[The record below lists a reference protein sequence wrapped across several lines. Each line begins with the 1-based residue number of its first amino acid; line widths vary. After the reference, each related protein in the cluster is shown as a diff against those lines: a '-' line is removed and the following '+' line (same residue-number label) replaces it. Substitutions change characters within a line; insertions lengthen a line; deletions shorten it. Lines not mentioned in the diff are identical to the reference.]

1 VDAEGVLREAVH
13 RELVRGRRHAV
24 DDAILVDSCPCPLPS
39 PRVRAFPPGLYDLLL
54 TASRAEDLATL
65 GDAARLE
72 PPDAPLAAQLLAR
85 LVHDRLVEVLKGL
98 HGEKDPDRVA
108 AQVDLTNR
116 VLALV
121 EAANTSD
128 AADAVLSPALRLVAV
143 LDTSRG
149 TLAAREPPVAP
160 AIPLTLSDLL
170 VNGRHD
176 LRLGSEVVREL
187 ASADSVDLL
196 CSFLKWSGLVKVEA
210 PLKAVIARGR
220 GRVRVLTTAYMGATE
235 RRALDALADMGAEV
249 HVSYDTERTRL
260 HAKAWLFH
268 RESGFSTG
276 FIGSSNL
283 SAAAMHDGVEWN
295 VRVARADNGGILEKF
310 AAVFAQYWAD
320 ERTFE
325 PYVPARDAARFDRAV
340 QAERTGSAAPAFAML
355 EVTARPHQQ
364 EILDRLEA
372 ERLKGHTRNLVVAA
386 TGTGKTVVAALDY
399 ERLEASLG
407 PRPRLLFVAHRH
419 EILEQSRAI
428 YRAVLRDRDFGERL
442 GGGAEPITGAH
453 VFANVQSLDEARI
466 ATLGPS
472 AYDVVVVDEFHH
484 AAAPTY
490 ARLLERLRPKL
501 LLGLTATP
509 ERADGQS
516 VLAWFDDRIAAE
528 LRLWKAL
535 DQDLLCPFQ
544 YFGVRDGTN
553 LAQVKWTPTGYAAEE
568 LRRIYT
574 AGDAWLRLVLG
585 AVRHYVTEPTRMR
598 ALGFCVDVDRAE
610 FMAMRFT
617 EAGLPSLAVTQRTPP
632 AARAAALADLRDGR
646 VRALFSVDLFN
657 EGVDLP
663 DVDTLF
669 LLRPTESATVFLQQ
683 LGRGLRRARGKA
695 CVTVLD
701 FIGLQHRR
709 FRFDARFR
717 ALLGGTRRQIE
728 RDIEAGFPH
737 LPSGCSIQLDKE
749 AQEAVLAN
757 LRDAVG
763 KGDEVLVADL
773 KELGPGTTLAAFLRR
788 AQRDLEDVY
797 KKPGWSWSS
806 LRRHAGHLD
815 GASSKEEDAFAR
827 ALARCLHVDDPL
839 RLSRFQE
846 LLAGAAPPVADPAD
860 PAQRLL
866 FVLLGRAR
874 EPLARLSD
882 AWRALWDAP
891 ALRAELRELLAILDD
906 RRGLTHP
913 LEGRLR
919 DLPLRVHATY
929 ALDEVTAAL
938 GEVDKHGGVRR
949 LREGVLWSE
958 QHRVDLLFVTLDKR
972 EEDYSPTTLYQDY
985 PISPTRFHWES
996 QSTVHEGMKVGQ
1008 RYVHHA
1014 ARGSEVW
1021 LFVRRAKHARPD
1033 ITAPYTFVGP
1043 CSYVRHQGGRPMA
1056 IEWQLARAMPAWL
1069 YQETKLAAG

>member
-1 VDAEGVLREAVH
+1 M
-13 RELVRGRRHAV
+13 
-24 DDAILVDSCPCPLPS
+24 PS
-39 PRVRAFPPGLYDLLL
+39 LPPGLYNLVV
-54 TASRAEDLATL
+54 TASRAGELAAL
-65 GDAARLE
+65 GDGARYGTF
-72 PPDAPLAAQLLAR
+72 DSPLAAPHLAR
-85 LVHDRLVEVLKGL
+85 LVHDRLVQVLKGVS
-98 HGEKDPDRVA
+98 GEKEADRLA

-116 VLALV
+116 LLTLIDA
-121 EAANTSD
+121 D
-128 AADAVLSPALRLVAV
+128 AADTVQSPAQRLSAILDVAA
-143 LDTSRG
+143 G
-149 TLAAREPPVAP
+149 TLASIQPPEAP
-160 AIPLTLSDLL
+160 GNPLTLSNLL

-210 PLKAVIARGR
+210 ALKAVLARRG

-235 RRALDALADMGAEV
+235 RRALDELEEMGAEV

-276 FIGSSNL
+276 YIGSSNL

-310 AAVFAQYWAD
+310 RAVFEQYWAD
-320 ERTFE
+320 KRAFE
-325 PYVPARDAARFDRAV
+325 PYQRARDHDRFDRAV
-340 QAERTGSAAPAFAML
+340 QAERAGAAPVSFALL

-372 ERLKGHTRNLVVAA
+372 ERQKGHTRNLVVAA
-386 TGTGKTVVAALDY
+386 TGTGKTVIAALDY
-399 ERLEASLG
+399 DRLQDTLG
-407 PRPRLLFVAHRH
+407 RRPRLLFVAHRH

-428 YRAVLRDRDFGERL
+428 YRAVLRDLDFGERL
-442 GGGAEPITGAH
+442 GGGAEPLTGAH
-453 VFANVQSLDEARI
+453 VFANVQSMPEARV
-466 ATLGPS
+466 AALDPE

-484 AAAPTY
+484 AAASTY
-490 ARLLERLRPKL
+490 ERLLRRLRPRI

-516 VLAWFDDRIAAE
+516 VLGWFDDRVAAE

-535 DQDLLCPFQ
+535 DQDFLCPFQ

-553 LAQVKWTPTGYAAEE
+553 LAQVTWTPRGYAVEE
-568 LRRIYT
+568 LRRVYT
-574 AGDAWLRLVLG
+574 AGDGWLRRVLE
-585 AVRHYVTEPTRMR
+585 AVRHYVTNPATMR
-598 ALGFCVDVDRAE
+598 ALGFCVDIDHAE
-610 FMAMRFT
+610 FMAMRFS
-617 EAGLPSLAVTQRTPP
+617 EAGLPSVAVSQRTSP
-632 AARAAALADLRDGR
+632 ADRAAALAGLRDGR
-646 VRALFSVDLFN
+646 VRAVFSVDLFN

-663 DVDTLF
+663 DVDTLLF
-669 LLRPTESATVFLQQ
+669 LRPTESATVFIQQ

-701 FIGLQHRR
+701 FIGLPHRR

-749 AQEAVLAN
+749 ARETVLASV
-757 LRDAVG
+757 RAAVG
-763 KGDEVLVADL
+763 QGDEALVEDL
-773 KELGPGTTLAAFLRR
+773 RALGQGTTLDRFLRES
-788 AQRDLEDVY
+788 QRDLEDVY
-797 KKPGWSWSS
+797 RKPGWSWAS
-806 LRRHAGHLD
+806 LRRHAGLLD
-815 GASSKEEDAFAR
+815 PTSSKEEASFER
-827 ALARCLHVDDPL
+827 ALARCLHLDDPE
-839 RLSRFQE
+839 RLERFQR
-846 LLAGAAPPVADPAD
+846 LLQPSSPPAANPTD
-860 PAQRLL
+860 PAQRML
-866 FVLLGRAR
+866 FVLLGWAR
-874 EPLARLSD
+874 EPLTRLSD

-891 ALRAELRELLAILDD
+891 VVRDEIATLLAILAD

-919 DLPLRVHATY
+919 QLPLAVHGTY
-929 ALDEVTAAL
+929 SLDEIMAAL
-938 GEVDKHGGVRR
+938 GELDRRGGVKRP
-949 LREGVLWSE
+949 REGVYYSAE
-958 QHRVDLLFVTLDKR
+958 HRVDLLFVTLEKR
-972 EEDYSPTTLYQDY
+972 EEDYSPTTLYRDY

-996 QSTVHEGMKVGQ
+996 QSTVHDAMKTGL
-1008 RYVHHA
+1008 RYVHH
-1014 ARGSEVW
+1014 RDEGTEVW
-1021 LFVRRAKHARPD
+1021 LFVRRTRSTRPD

-1043 CSYVRHQGGRPMA
+1043 AAYVRHQGGRPMA
-1056 IEWQLARAMPAWL
+1056 IEWQLARPMPAWL

>member
-1 VDAEGVLREAVH
+1 MP
-13 RELVRGRRHAV
+13 
-24 DDAILVDSCPCPLPS
+24 IL
-39 PRVRAFPPGLYDLLL
+39 APGLYDLLL
-54 TASRAEDLATL
+54 TASRASALASL
-65 GDAARLE
+65 GDSARCDT
-72 PPDAPLAAQLLAR
+72 PDGPLAAHHLAR
-85 LVHDRLVEVLKGL
+85 LVHDRLLQTLKGL
-98 HGEKDPDRVA
+98 AGDEDADRVA
-108 AQVDLTNR
+108 AQVELSNR
-116 VLALV
+116 VLGLIDG
-121 EAANTSD
+121 ANRDPAGDPVGEPARRLFAVVD
-128 AADAVLSPALRLVAV
+128 AA
-143 LDTSRG
+143 G
-149 TLAAREPPVAP
+149 TLAATEPPIAP
-160 AIPLTLSDLL
+160 TIPLTLSDLL

-176 LRLGSEVVREL
+176 LRLGSEVAREL

-210 PLKAVIARGR
+210 PLKAVLARRR
-220 GRVRVLTTAYMGATE
+220 GKVRVLTTAYMGATE

-268 RESGFSTG
+268 RDSGFSTG

-310 AAVFAQYWAD
+310 GAVFDQYWAD

-325 PYVPARDAARFDRAV
+325 PYLPARDKDRFDRAV
-340 QAERTGSAAPAFAML
+340 QAERAGTVPTSFALL
-355 EVTARPHQQ
+355 EVAARPHQQ

-372 ERLKGHTRNLVVAA
+372 ERQKGHTRNLVVAA
-386 TGTGKTVVAALDY
+386 TGTGKTVIAALDY
-399 ERLEASLG
+399 ERLQDTLG
-407 PRPRLLFVAHRH
+407 RRPRLLFVAHRH

-453 VFANVQSLDEARI
+453 VFANVQSLTPARI
-466 ATLGPS
+466 AALDPTT
-472 AYDVVVVDEFHH
+472 YDVIVVDEFHH
-484 AAAPTY
+484 AAADTY
-490 ARLLERLRPKL
+490 ERVLEHLRPKI

-509 ERADGQS
+509 ERADGLS
-516 VLAWFDDRIAAE
+516 VLGWFDDRIAAE

-553 LAQVKWTPTGYAAEE
+553 LAQVTWTPRGYAVEE
-568 LRRIYT
+568 LRRVYT
-574 AGDAWLRLVLG
+574 AGDAWLRCVLA
-585 AVRHYVTEPTRMR
+585 AVRHYVTDPTAMR
-598 ALGFCVDVDRAE
+598 ALGFCVDIDHAE

-617 EAGLPSLAVTQRTPP
+617 EAGLPSVAVSQRTAP
-632 AARAAALADLRDGR
+632 ADRAQALADLSGGR

-663 DVDTLF
+663 DVDTLLF
-669 LLRPTESATVFLQQ
+669 LRPTESATVFIQQ

-701 FIGLQHRR
+701 FIGLPHRR

-737 LPSGCSIQLDKE
+737 LPSGCSIQLDRE
-749 AQEAVLAN
+749 AQEVVLTNVRA
-757 LRDAVG
+757 AVG
-763 KGDEVLVADL
+763 KGDEALVEDL
-773 KELGPGTTLAAFLRR
+773 AALGPDATLAEYLRASR
-788 AQRDLEDVY
+788 RDLDEVY
-797 KKPGWSWSS
+797 RKPGWTWAS
-806 LRRHAGHLD
+806 LRRHAGRL
-815 GASSKEEDAFAR
+815 GPSASSDETALAR

-839 RLSRFQE
+839 RISAFKR
-846 LLAGAAPPVADPAD
+846 LLDVPEAPAADATD
-860 PAQRLL
+860 PAQRML
-866 FVLLGRAR
+866 FVLLGWGR
-874 EPLARLSD
+874 EPLGRLSE
-882 AWRALWDAP
+882 AWRALWSAP
-891 ALRAELRELLAILDD
+891 LVRDELRQLLAILDD

-913 LEGRLR
+913 LSGRLGHV
-919 DLPLRVHATY
+919 PLAVHGTY
-929 ALDEVTAAL
+929 ALDEIMAAL

-949 LREGVLWSE
+949 LREGVFFSE
-958 QHRVDLLFVTLDKR
+958 KHQVDLLFVTLEKR
-972 EEDYSPTTLYQDY
+972 EEDYSPTTLYRDY

-996 QSTVHEGMKVGQ
+996 QSTVHEAMKTGL
-1008 RYVHHA
+1008 RYVNHVA
-1014 ARGSEVW
+1014 GGTDVW
-1021 LFVRRAKHARPD
+1021 LFVRRNKSSRPE

-1043 CSYVRHQGGRPMA
+1043 STYRSHQGGRPMA
-1056 IEWQLARAMPAWL
+1056 IEWQLARPLPAGL